1 MEAHAI
7 FEPLDPALVSIVV
20 EFNQLL
26 DDNSAN
32 ISRAK
37 ALVLDLEE
45 RLEQLGTSP
54 NTVSISIKRKLQRK
68 IAERKISTRWI
79 HSCLPPKWKRVY
91 RKRELNSFSAVASE
105 QEMHNADEENIVLL
119 QEINGLQGHHMQL
132 KQENYPPIVCIKFK
146 EGFNAGCLND
156 LNYPFGLFHHIFSNL
171 LLNVIIRLAAS

>member
-45 RLEQLGTSP
+45 RLEQLGTPP
-54 NTVSISIKRKLQRK
+54 NTVSISIKRKLSKNGRK
-68 IAERKISTRWI
+68 KSYTRWI

-146 EGFNAGCLND
+146 EGFNAAVLMILIIPSG
-156 LNYPFGLFHHIFSNL
+156 FFITFSAIFFL
-171 LLNVIIRLAAS
+171 M

>member
-45 RLEQLGTSP
+45 RLEQLGTPP

-68 IAERKISTRWI
+68 IAERKISTQVD
-79 HSCLPPKWKRVY
+79 SLLFTSKVEK
-91 RKRELNSFSAVASE
+91 S
-105 QEMHNADEENIVLL
+105 L
-119 QEINGLQGHHMQL
+119 QEKGT
-132 KQENYPPIVCIKFK
+132 KF
-146 EGFNAGCLND
+146 
-156 LNYPFGLFHHIFSNL
+156 LFSGRF
-171 LLNVIIRLAAS
+171 

>member
-91 RKRELNSFSAVASE
+91 RKRELNSF
-105 QEMHNADEENIVLL
+105 
-119 QEINGLQGHHMQL
+119 
-132 KQENYPPIVCIKFK
+132 
-146 EGFNAGCLND
+146 
-156 LNYPFGLFHHIFSNL
+156 
-171 LLNVIIRLAAS
+171 

>member
-1 MEAHAI
+1 MEVHAI

-45 RLEQLGTSP
+45 RLEQLGTPP

-68 IAERKISTRWI
+68 LAERKISTRWI
-79 HSCLPPKWKRVY
+79 HPCLPPKWKRVY

-146 EGFNAGCLND
+146 EGFNAAVLMILIIPSG
-156 LNYPFGLFHHIFSNL
+156 FFITFSAIFFL
-171 LLNVIIRLAAS
+171 M